1 MISSMA
7 NSTGDA
13 LIYDS
18 NTPGGHRFLNHVVN
32 ATSLAKINADAWD
45 YVVLQAQSQETSFS
59 QNQMATQ
66 LFPHAVTLSNLIRQ
80 NNPCSQPLFY
90 MTWGRQNG
98 DSGNCPYLPWVC
110 TYEGMDDAIRES
122 YLYMAKANNA
132 ELAPAGAVW
141 RYLRQNHPNINL
153 YSSDQSHPSLEGSY
167 AAACALYT
175 LIYKKDPTLISWNS
189 SISTTV
195 ANTIKLAAK
204 TVTYDL
210 ISNWDFTINPANATF
225 TENVNGGEVNFVTT
239 SLTNDTVFWDFG
251 DGTTSTTVNPTHL
264 YTTSGT
270 YTVTLTTTKC
280 GKTTTVSK
288 TLAITID
295 LSTDFVNNTKGFTL
309 FPNPTSTIITIQ
321 FMTAKNILKLE
332 IYDTRGLLLL
342 TQNAINTDRVAVDVN
357 ALQSGI
363 YWVKLQADG
372 VVAVK
377 RLVKK

>member
-1 MISSMA
+1 M
-7 NSTGDA
+7 
-13 LIYDS
+13 
-18 NTPGGHRFLNHVVN
+18 
-32 ATSLAKINADAWD
+32 
-45 YVVLQAQSQETSFS
+45 
-59 QNQMATQ
+59 
-66 LFPHAVTLSNLIRQ
+66 
-80 NNPCSQPLFY
+80 
-90 MTWGRQNG
+90 
-98 DSGNCPYLPWVC
+98 
-110 TYEGMDDAIRES
+110 
-122 YLYMAKANNA
+122 
-132 ELAPAGAVW
+132 
-141 RYLRQNHPNINL
+141 
-153 YSSDQSHPSLEGSY
+153 
-167 AAACALYT
+167 
-175 LIYKKDPTLISWNS
+175 
-189 SISTTV
+189 
-195 ANTIKLAAK
+195 
-204 TVTYDL
+204 
-210 ISNWDFTINPANATF
+210 ISNWDFTINPANANF

-264 YTTSGT
+264 YTTSST

-288 TLAITID
+288 TLVITID
-295 LSTDFVNNTKGFTL
+295 LSTDFVNNAKGFTL
-309 FPNPTSTIITIQ
+309 FPNPTSAIITIQ